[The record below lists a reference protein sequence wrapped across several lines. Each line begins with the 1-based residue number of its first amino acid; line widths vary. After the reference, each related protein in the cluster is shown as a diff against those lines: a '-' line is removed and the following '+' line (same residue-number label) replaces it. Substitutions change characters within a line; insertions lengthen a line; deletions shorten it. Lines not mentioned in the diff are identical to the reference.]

1 LRRSSMARL
10 TVAPLFVVLVVTL
23 AGCGT
28 ISSTLDSIAS
38 SSSAAAPFAE
48 HGRPVSNAPPVSPA
62 DGGPV
67 QHAALGEGVPP
78 AAATQVESPF
88 SAEPTF
94 EASLPLLVGDSRSAP
109 PLVSGGLAGS
119 AVAGQTTAGTGD
131 VGGDP
136 PAGMAQARET
146 PISDEPEDYDP
157 WERYNE
163 KLFAF
168 NYNVDRYVL
177 KPAAN
182 VYRHVMPEPWQIMI
196 TNGFDNI
203 RYPARLVNHVLQGRF
218 WGAFIETSRFL
229 INTVMGFGGL
239 FNPATDYFGIPKSRA
254 DFGQTLARWGI
265 GAGPYFVP
273 PFLPPATVRDFIGR
287 LADSAINPIAWFLID
302 FWPEGLAIG
311 MGEMLNERAV
321 NYEAFQGVE
330 ETTLDLYTAVRD
342 GYLRRRELQLRQE
355 IE

>member
-1 LRRSSMARL
+1 MRRSSMARL
-10 TVAPLFVVLVVTL
+10 TVAPLFVVLVVIL

-28 ISSTLDSIAS
+28 ISSTLGSIAS

-48 HGRPVSNAPPVSPA
+48 QGRPV
-62 DGGPV
+62 
-67 QHAALGEGVPP
+67 EGIPP

-88 SAEPTF
+88 AAEPETDTPL
-94 EASLPLLVGDSRSAP
+94 ALLVEGSRSATP
-109 PLVSGGLAGS
+109 EGHGGLGGREA
-119 AVAGQTTAGTGD
+119 ARDAATGASD

-163 KLFAF
+163 RMFAF
-168 NYNVDRYVL
+168 NYNIDRYFL

-182 VYRHVMPEPWQIMI
+182 AYRHVMPEPWQIMI

-218 WGAFIETSRFL
+218 WGAFIETSRFV
-229 INTVMGFGGL
+229 INTVLGFGGL
-239 FNPATDYFGIPKSRA
+239 FNPASDYFGIPKSRA
-254 DFGQTLARWGI
+254 DFGQTLHRWGV

-311 MGEMLNERAV
+311 TGEMLNERAV

-355 IE
+355 VE